1 MAEGYG
7 NTNCLREDFFS
18 STYFQV
24 GDRTN
29 IKFWTDKW
37 LGDTTLKEAFPTLF
51 LIEDNPDSLIAHNRE
66 VNTWN
71 PIFRRNLHDWEVDEF
86 IDMMKTLEKCS
97 INSQLR
103 DKLKWGNSKDGLY
116 TVKAGYANLCSN
128 NLMIDLWPWKLIWK
142 QNFHLK

>member
-1 MAEGYG
+1 M
-7 NTNCLREDFFS
+7 NSLREDFFG

-24 GDRTN
+24 GDGTSL
-29 IKFWTDKW
+29 KFWTDKW
-37 LGDTTLKEAFPTLF
+37 LEDTTLKEAFPDLF
-51 LIEDNPDSLIAHNRE
+51 LIADNPDSLVAHNRE

-116 TVKAGYANLCSN
+116 TVKAGCANLCSN